1 MQAPDLS
8 QFGAD
13 ELDDDTETGDAFEN
27 GRIFDD
33 HLQEGQRLKKMINN
47 IMLKTENLF
56 SCDFYTEGLFPIFEL
71 RGVCCMLA
79 Y

>member
-1 MQAPDLS
+1 MKQGQWLFSISKWRFDFTWKDLQAPGLS

-33 HLQEGQRLKKMINN
+33 HLQEGQRLKSDKN
-47 IMLKTENLF
+47 ISILNT
-56 SCDFYTEGLFPIFEL
+56 
-71 RGVCCMLA
+71 
-79 Y
+79 